1 MTKNQQM
8 DLCFYGGIVIAMII
22 VLCGFFVTLIFEKP
36 WILLVS
42 GAIAI
47 VLSFIFVE
55 VVDKFVKVD

>member
-1 MTKNQQM
+1 MTKHQQM

-42 GAIAI
+42 GAIAV

>member
-1 MTKNQQM
+1 MTKDQQM
-8 DLCFYGGIVIAMII
+8 DLCFYGGIVISIVV
-22 VLCGFFVTLIFEKP
+22 VLCGFFVTVLFEKP

-55 VVDKFVKVD
+55 VIDKFVKVD

>member
-42 GAIAI
+42 GAIAV